1 MIGSSSERLICDSI
15 GNSSKDVRKPY
26 FVTKN
31 RINMANIQISNL
43 NPAGSDL
50 FADADSFLTELQAT
64 DTARIIG
71 GGKSGKGGGCGYGG
85 GKSGKGGYGGGK
97 SGKGGY
103 GGGKSGKGGY
113 GGGKSGNGGYG
124 GICNPMP
131 PCAPVYY
138 GC

>member
-1 MIGSSSERLICDSI
+1 
-15 GNSSKDVRKPY
+15 
-26 FVTKN
+26 
-31 RINMANIQISNL
+31 MANIQISNL
-43 NPAGSDL
+43 NLAGSDL
-50 FADADSFLTELQAT
+50 FADAESFLTELQDT

-71 GGKSGKGGGCGYGG
+71 GGSNKGGGC
-85 GKSGKGGYGGGK
+85 GYGGGK

-131 PCAPVYY
+131 PCAPVYH
-138 GC
+138 GCI

>member
-15 GNSSKDVRKPY
+15 GNSSKNVRKPY

-50 FADADSFLTELQAT
+50 FADADSFLTELQDT
-64 DTARIIG
+64 DTARII

-113 GGGKSGNGGYG
+113 GG
-124 GICNPMP
+124 ICNPMP

>member
-1 MIGSSSERLICDSI
+1 
-15 GNSSKDVRKPY
+15 
-26 FVTKN
+26 
-31 RINMANIQISNL
+31 MANIQISNL

-50 FADADSFLTELQAT
+50 FADAESFLTELQDT

-71 GGKSGKGGGCGYGG
+71 GGSNKGGGC
-85 GKSGKGGYGGGK
+85 GYGGGK

-124 GICNPMP
+124 GGKSGNGGYGGICNPMP
-131 PCAPVYY
+131 PCAPVYH
-138 GC
+138 GCI